1 VREKIGL
8 AFIQDDQDLLTQ
20 KGFTLLEILVSVA
33 ITAIVLVL
41 VYGSFSS
48 SFTVSERISDEREFF
63 RSARLT
69 MSKVSSEI
77 EAAYWREEMGETLF
91 NGSHSVIDGYSRDS
105 LIFTS
110 LSHYRFQSDSR
121 ESDLNRLAF
130 RLEEDIEEDTVFF
143 IHEEEFNLYSLT
155 PKTVASYRL
164 GEGFK
169 GLQFRYYDGKEW
181 QDHWDASHQ
190 KALPKAVEIEIIL
203 EDIKGRDRM
212 FTTKTTIGMVQ

>member
-1 VREKIGL
+1 MVFMYDNR
-8 AFIQDDQDLLTQ
+8 DLKTQ

-33 ITAIVLVL
+33 ITAIVFVL

-48 SFTVSERISDEREFF
+48 SFTVSERISDRREFF

-69 MSKVSSEI
+69 MNKVATEI
-77 EAAYWREEMGETLF
+77 EAAYWKEEMGETVF
-91 NGSHSVIDGYSRDS
+91 SGSPSFIDGYSRDS
-105 LIFTS
+105 LMFTS
-110 LSHYRFQSDSR
+110 LSHYRFERDTR
-121 ESDLNRLAF
+121 ESDLNRLVF

-155 PKTVASYRL
+155 PNTVASYRL

-169 GLQFRYYDGKEW
+169 GLKFRYYDGEEW
-181 QDHWDASHQ
+181 QDNWDASHQ
-190 KALPKAVEIEIIL
+190 RALPKAVEIEIIL
-203 EDIKGRDRM
+203 EDIEGRDRM

>member
-1 VREKIGL
+1 LRVER
-8 AFIQDDQDLLTQ
+8 DLLPQ
-20 KGFTLLEILVSVA
+20 EGFTLLEILVSIA
-33 ITAIVLVL
+33 IMAVVMVL

-48 SFTVSERISDEREFF
+48 SFTVSERISNEREFF
-63 RSARLT
+63 RYARLT

-77 EAAYWREEMGETLF
+77 EAAYWKEEMGETVF
-91 NGSHSVIDGYSRDS
+91 IGSHSVVDGYSHDS
-105 LIFTS
+105 LKFTS
-110 LSHYRFQSDSR
+110 MSHYRFQRDSR
-121 ESDLNRLAF
+121 ESDLNQLAF
-130 RLEEDIEEDTVFF
+130 RLEEDLEEDTIYF

-181 QDHWDASHQ
+181 QDHWDANHQ

-203 EDIKGRDRM
+203 EDIDGRERI